1 MSDER
6 LALPGFL
13 TPNHPKESMRV
24 FARPDGRVE
33 LVLAENRP
41 VGEPVPDYYV
51 LLSTEYGQDIR
62 LHATVRNGAVVVIRD
77 EHGPTQKYLL
87 RMGPPC
93 ITFMPATYTV
103 RAMVNSQEVYFKN
116 LTVLAH
122 PDLVRN
128 FVPPQ
133 APVPDEIA

>member
-1 MSDER
+1 MSTER

-13 TPNHPKESMRV
+13 TPNSPKEAQRV

-33 LVLAENRP
+33 LVLKDHVP

-51 LLSTEYGQDIR
+51 LVSTEYGQDVR
-62 LHATVRNGAVVVIRD
+62 LQATVRNGAVVAIRSD
-77 EHGPTQKYLL
+77 TEGTQKFVL

-93 ITFMPATYTV
+93 VQFTPATYTV
-103 RAMVNSQEVYFKN
+103 RAMVNDQEVYFKN

-122 PDLVRN
+122 PDHVRK
-128 FVPPQ
+128 FVPPPT
-133 APVPDEIA
+133 PVPGETA